1 MIAVVETAIELAVY
15 EYVSVVIPTVFF
27 QKLAGWT
34 HFGNLYHMD
43 DGSPRSLTNRAYRE
57 THRHTMTYRAM
68 ANMTLTKIPL
78 RESSRDVPVF
88 DDIITNH
95 AKKNP
100 TRK

>member
-15 EYVSVVIPTVFF
+15 EYELVSIPAVFF

-57 THRHTMTYRAM
+57 TSRHTMTYTAM
-68 ANMTLTKIPL
+68 ANMTLIRIPL
-78 RESSRDVPVF
+78 RESSLEDAVF
-88 DDIITNH
+88 DDI
-95 AKKNP
+95 
-100 TRK
+100 